1 MFKIGILT
9 FNKTHTNPETKNI
22 HQIKHQKP
30 AVTFGKFQNQFI
42 PKKKNNHKHIFL
54 ASNNINNKLKSS
66 LSKEK

>member
-30 AVTFGKFQNQFI
+30 VVTFGKFQNQFI
-42 PKKKNNHKHIFL
+42 PKKKKTITNISFWHQITLTTN
-54 ASNNINNKLKSS
+54 SNQV
-66 LSKEK
+66 